1 MALPICLRYA
11 EIQRFTLGVETV
23 PPDLSH
29 NSTDDLKQEILKLVE
44 GNVSAPLSQKV
55 KFYKSTLAPL
65 FASLSQRNPFPGAE
79 EQVALVL
86 GVWLPVWST
95 IPFIEI
101 LPGRVREQSY
111 QIFQDN
117 GYYANIA
124 RYAPGHRNS
133 LFQAF
138 SAFLLA
144 YDFMLLQKFVVQD
157 GQWSIQNVGIEQAFR
172 WRGIPLTPEMAEGW
186 MTKIVRARLDK
197 MDAPKAPDLS
207 SLDRSTA
214 KKVGTS
220 FLATPQLEH
229 LYIDRD
235 FRLVKSQRDQQRPS
249 YTIAVRKP

>member
-186 MTKIVRARLDK
+186 MTK
-197 MDAPKAPDLS
+197 
-207 SLDRSTA
+207 
-214 KKVGTS
+214 
-220 FLATPQLEH
+220 
-229 LYIDRD
+229 
-235 FRLVKSQRDQQRPS
+235 
-249 YTIAVRKP
+249 

>member
-1 MALPICLRYA
+1 M
-11 EIQRFTLGVETV
+11 
-23 PPDLSH
+23 PPNLSH
-29 NSTDDLKQEILKLVE
+29 RSTDDLKQEILKLGE
-44 GNVSAPLSQKV
+44 GNDRAPLSQKV
-55 KFYKSTLAPL
+55 KFYQSTLAPL
-65 FASLSQRNPFPGAE
+65 FAELSQRNPFSSAE
-79 EQVALVL
+79 EQVAIVL

-124 RYAPGHRNS
+124 RYAPGQRNS
-133 LFQAF
+133 FLQAF

-144 YDFMLLQKFVVQD
+144 YDFMLLQKFVVQN
-157 GQWSIQNVGIEQAFR
+157 GQWYIQNVGIEQAFR
-172 WRGIPLTPEMAEGW
+172 WRGSLLTSERAESW
-186 MTKIVRARLDK
+186 LSKVVRSKLSK
-197 MDAPKAPDLS
+197 GDAPKAPDLS
-207 SLDRSTA
+207 SLDKSTA

-235 FRLVKSQRDQQRPS
+235 FRLVKSQRNQQRPS
-249 YTIAVRKP
+249 YTIAIRQQ